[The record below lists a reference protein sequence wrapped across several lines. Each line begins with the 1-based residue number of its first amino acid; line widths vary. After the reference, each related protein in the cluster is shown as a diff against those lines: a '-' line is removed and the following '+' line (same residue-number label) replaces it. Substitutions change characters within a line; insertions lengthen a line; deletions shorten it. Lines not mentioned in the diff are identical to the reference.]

1 MILALRP
8 GSEKN
13 SAVRRKK
20 TGPDSAT
27 PIEMGRANRLKD

>member
-8 GSEKN
+8 GSEKI
-13 SAVRRKK
+13 APFGAKK
-20 TGPDSAT
+20 WPDSAT

>member
-20 TGPDSAT
+20 MPGSVT
-27 PIEMGRANRLKD
+27 PIKMGRANRLKD